1 VKNTSMFPREQK
13 NTIEQI
19 LWNQITTVVILKQN
33 IKQQAQ
39 SLDNAKLRNALEN
52 MCYKNCTKNDID
64 FLWTCIAGSGPNS
77 PQLNT
82 GQQLTHFY
90 FVNQLNSA
98 S

>member
-1 VKNTSMFPREQK
+1 MYLCIVIIFQKWKIQACFPENKR
-13 NTIEQI
+13 TLEQI

-39 SLDNAKLRNALEN
+39 SLDDAKLRNALEN

-64 FLWTCIAGSGPNS
+64 FLRTRIAGSGPNS

-82 GQQLTHFY
+82 GQ
-90 FVNQLNSA
+90 
-98 S
+98 